1 MEPQRQS
8 SENHMTNAAFGV
20 AEWGVHHT
28 NVQSNIEFSTHPHLQ
43 QGPRPNDHPQSKEC
57 HADAWVGASAGEA
70 AKSGWFCSP
79 DTPPL
84 QFLGI
89 PNLEGSEVFHEV
101 FQEFGLYALYAQ
113 STYSD
118 VETWRFFSWKDV
130 SETSK
135 MGRFESFYFPTVT
148 TAPHVTILQGFFL
161 LKNKTP
167 MLGITKVPS
176 KFRML
181 CGCPSDRPALAGAV
195 DKSHLLGELLPP
207 KREALHQHK
216 TSRNISGQKSWE
228 IFSPVPTVPVW
239 SRATIWIENHPQGSG
254 LVVELII

>member
-1 MEPQRQS
+1 M
-8 SENHMTNAAFGV
+8 
-20 AEWGVHHT
+20 
-28 NVQSNIEFSTHPHLQ
+28 
-43 QGPRPNDHPQSKEC
+43 
-57 HADAWVGASAGEA
+57 
-70 AKSGWFCSP
+70 
-79 DTPPL
+79 
-84 QFLGI
+84 
-89 PNLEGSEVFHEV
+89 EGSEVFHEV

-118 VETWRFFSWKDV
+118 VETWRFFRSWKDV

-228 IFSPVPTVPVW
+228 IFSPVPTVPV
-239 SRATIWIENHPQGSG
+239 
-254 LVVELII
+254 